1 MGSYSVSIVY
11 FDVYC
16 VLFRPHGYLTIDST
30 IGKITQAKAQ
40 PQVSMTSMKQYE
52 LSKNRTFFG
61 IPAKCEGPG
70 PHLNPETNK
79 AFKSMSPTEKILAGK
94 QSQSKL

>member
-1 MGSYSVSIVY
+1 
-11 FDVYC
+11 
-16 VLFRPHGYLTIDST
+16 
-30 IGKITQAKAQ
+30 
-40 PQVSMTSMKQYE
+40 MTSMKQYE

-79 AFKSMSPTEKILAGK
+79 AFKSMSPTDRILTNK
-94 QSQSKL
+94 